1 MAEITLT
8 LKRVFQKGLISF
20 QIPTEAVLRENLVKV
35 ISACR
40 DKHND
45 YCTITIRTPR
55 KPRTTGYK
63 SQNHH
68 LNGHIVQICNETGN
82 SYATIKS
89 YIKLVA
95 VEQFGYPYEIFKGKV
110 IPKAESDCDTE
121 ECAMLIEVAH
131 YVAAT
136 EGISL
141 REE

>member
-20 QIPTEAVLRENLVKV
+20 QIPTETVLRDNLVKV

-68 LNGHIVQICNETGN
+68 LNGHIVQICNQTGN
-82 SYATIKS
+82 SYSLIKD
-89 YIKLVA
+89 YIKLIA
-95 VEQFGYPYEIFKGKV
+95 IEQYGYPFETYKGKL
-110 IPKAESDCDTE
+110 IPKSESDCSTE
-121 ECAMLIEVAH
+121 ECAKLIEAAH
-131 YVAAT
+131 YVAAE
-136 EGISL
+136 EGVIL